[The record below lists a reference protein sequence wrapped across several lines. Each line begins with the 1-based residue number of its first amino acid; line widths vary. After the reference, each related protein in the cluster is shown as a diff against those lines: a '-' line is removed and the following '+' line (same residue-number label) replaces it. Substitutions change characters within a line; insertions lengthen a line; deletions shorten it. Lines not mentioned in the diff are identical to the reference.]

1 MTVTP
6 TLATLGTRVVV
17 TLKGAKEVKS
27 MFLAIDIGNT
37 NVTMGVFEGEKI
49 RYTWRLETDIHK
61 MPDEYAASLMAL
73 LQFRKIAMTDIK
85 EVALC
90 STVAPLI
97 PIFVELLHDYFKIS
111 PIVVGPGVKT
121 SIRIRYEN
129 PKEVGADRIVNTV
142 AGFKLYGGPTIVVDL
157 GTATTFD
164 VISKEGDFIGGAI
177 APGPMTAAEALFSR
191 TAALPRI
198 QFVHPQKAIGTNT
211 IGAMQSGIMFGY
223 AGLVEGI
230 VTHIEKELGE
240 KATVVATGGFGAIFA
255 AETDIFK
262 VVNPDI
268 TLIGLKM
275 IYEMN
280 KA

>member
-1 MTVTP
+1 
-6 TLATLGTRVVV
+6 
-17 TLKGAKEVKS
+17 

-37 NVTMGVFEGEKI
+37 NVTMGVFDGEKI
-49 RYTWRLETDIHK
+49 RYNWRLETDVHK
-61 MPDEYAASLMAL
+61 MPDEYAATLMTL
-73 LQFRKIAMTDIK
+73 LQFRKIALTDIK

-90 STVAPLI
+90 STVAPLV
-97 PIFVELLHDYFKIS
+97 PIFIELLDDYFKIS
-111 PIVVGPGVKT
+111 PLVIGPGVKT
-121 SIRIRYEN
+121 GIRIRMDN

-142 AGFKLYGGPTIVVDL
+142 AGFKLYGGPTIIVDL

-164 VISKEGDFIGGAI
+164 TISREGDFIGGAI

-211 IGAMQSGIMFGY
+211 ITAMQSGIMFGY
-223 AGLVEGI
+223 TGLVEA
-230 VTHIEKELGE
+230 VVAHIEKELGE

-255 AETDIFK
+255 QETNIFK

-268 TLIGLKM
+268 TLVGLKM
-275 IYEMN
+275 IYDMN
-280 KA
+280 K

>member
-1 MTVTP
+1 
-6 TLATLGTRVVV
+6 
-17 TLKGAKEVKS
+17 

-37 NVTMGVFEGEKI
+37 NVTMGVFEGDKI
-49 RYTWRLETDIHK
+49 RYNWRLATDIHK
-61 MPDEYAASLMAL
+61 MPDEYAMEIMAL
-73 LQFRKIAMTDIK
+73 LQFRKIAVTDIK

-97 PIFVELLHDYFKIS
+97 PIFVKLLDDYFNIK
-111 PIVVGPGVKT
+111 PLVVTAGVKT
-121 SIRIRYEN
+121 GVRIRGDN
-129 PKEVGADRIVNTV
+129 PREVGADRVVNTV
-142 AGFKLYGGPTIVVDL
+142 AGYKLYGGPTIVVDL

-164 VISKEGDFIGGAI
+164 IISKEGDFIGGVI
-177 APGPMTAAEALFSR
+177 APGPMTAAEALFS
-191 TAALPRI
+191 
-198 QFVHPQKAIGTNT
+198 HPQKAIGTNT
-211 IGAMQSGIMFGY
+211 ITAMLSGIMFGY
-223 AGLVEGI
+223 TGLVEGI
-230 VTHIEKELGE
+230 VSHIENELGE

-280 KA
+280 K

>member
-1 MTVTP
+1 
-6 TLATLGTRVVV
+6 
-17 TLKGAKEVKS
+17 

-49 RYTWRLETDIHK
+49 RYNWRLATDIHK
-61 MPDEYAASLMAL
+61 MPDEYAMEIMAL
-73 LQFRKIAMTDIK
+73 LQFRKIAVTDIK

-97 PIFVELLHDYFKIS
+97 PIFVKLLDDYFNIK
-111 PIVVGPGVKT
+111 PLVVTAGVKT
-121 SIRIRYEN
+121 GVRIRGDN
-129 PKEVGADRIVNTV
+129 PREVGADRVVNTV
-142 AGFKLYGGPTIVVDL
+142 AGYKLYGGPTIVVDL

-164 VISKEGDFIGGAI
+164 IISKDGDFIGGVI
-177 APGPMTAAEALFSR
+177 APGPMTAAEALFSH
-191 TAALPRI
+191 TAALTRI
-198 QFVHPQKAIGTNT
+198 QFSHPQKAIGTNT
-211 IGAMQSGIMFGY
+211 ITAMLSGIMFGY
-223 AGLVEGI
+223 TGLVEGI
-230 VTHIEKELGE
+230 VSHIEKELGE
-240 KATVVATGGFGAIFA
+240 KATVVATGGFGAVFA

-280 KA
+280 KT